1 MNAKGHVGVLVAMAI
16 TVGACRSSSGGST
29 AATVPTTREAS
40 TAAGSVPTPLGSSSV
55 VTTGTAA
62 VVSSTTSGALDG
74 VWGALR
80 DGDVTAFATA
90 LRAANVL
97 DGVGVGEVTIF
108 APNDA
113 AFAAVPADTMRGL
126 LGDPARLKLV
136 LQNHVVEGV
145 WTTSKLASAGS
156 VTAKSGRVLPITG
169 SDGRLVVDGAHVV
182 RTASTK
188 DKVVVYVID
197 KVLTG
202 GLK

>member
-1 MNAKGHVGVLVAMAI
+1 M
-16 TVGACRSSSGGST
+16 
-29 AATVPTTREAS
+29 
-40 TAAGSVPTPLGSSSV
+40 
-55 VTTGTAA
+55 
-62 VVSSTTSGALDG
+62 
-74 VWGALR
+74 
-80 DGDVTAFATA
+80 
-90 LRAANVL
+90 
-97 DGVGVGEVTIF
+97 GEVTIF

-145 WTTSKLASAGS
+145 WTTSKLASVGS